1 MDIHELESKIHSMV
15 DDLQGLCSTVGLSNT
30 ANEEVV
36 VTSVFLYKFLNDKF
50 MYNLGKFS
58 EEIDV
63 PVESILKNED
73 DMLDAFYEYNSKE
86 LNSIPRNPQKLI
98 RDYNAVAVVESDLFI
113 QLMMDAYAYM
123 VWPYMCPGEYME
135 VYSGYDPAW
144 IFAHSPAYWVQEM
157 LEENVIPPSSRLLR
171 MNGDIDWVTE
181 EEANDIL
188 LWLVPQTMAH
198 YGMREVI
205 SIAEEY
211 RCFEDFDFRASN
223 QKKDFYRKWYHTQ
236 TKHPQISLDGFKDD
250 YAEEHDGLEWDI
262 EDESSNFENESTVK
276 VLAEQFMETLSEK
289 DKKILQL
296 RLEGYTMEEVAEK
309 LGYANHSGVLK
320 RLRKIGQAFEKYAD
334 VDYGFDGKRII

>member
-1 MDIHELESKIHSMV
+1 
-15 DDLQGLCSTVGLSNT
+15 
-30 ANEEVV
+30 
-36 VTSVFLYKFLNDKF
+36 
-50 MYNLGKFS
+50 
-58 EEIDV
+58 
-63 PVESILKNED
+63 
-73 DMLDAFYEYNSKE
+73 
-86 LNSIPRNPQKLI
+86 
-98 RDYNAVAVVESDLFI
+98 
-113 QLMMDAYAYM
+113 
-123 VWPYMCPGEYME
+123 
-135 VYSGYDPAW
+135 
-144 IFAHSPAYWVQEM
+144 
-157 LEENVIPPSSRLLR
+157 
-171 MNGDIDWVTE
+171 
-181 EEANDIL
+181 
-188 LWLVPQTMAH
+188 MAH

-223 QKKDFYRKWYHTQ
+223 QKRDFYRKWYHTQ

-320 RLRKIGQAFEKYAD
+320 RLRKIGQACEKYAG

>member
-1 MDIHELESKIHSMV
+1 MPIMMKRKDGTITPFRNAEYLSAYYFIPKRILE
-15 DDLQGLCSTVGLSNT
+15 QCG
-30 ANEEVV
+30 
-36 VTSVFLYKFLNDKF
+36 
-50 MYNLGKFS
+50 
-58 EEIDV
+58 
-63 PVESILKNED
+63 
-73 DMLDAFYEYNSKE
+73 KE

-123 VWPYMCPGEYME
+123 VWPYMCPGECME

-181 EEANDIL
+181 TEVNDIL

-211 RCFEDFDFRASN
+211 RCFEDFDFRAAI
-223 QKKDFYRKWYHTQ
+223 RKG
-236 TKHPQISLDGFKDD
+236 ISTASGTTRRLSIRRS
-250 YAEEHDGLEWDI
+250 LL
-262 EDESSNFENESTVK
+262 TVSRMITPK
-276 VLAEQFMETLSEK
+276 NTTVWSG
-289 DKKILQL
+289 ILKMSH
-296 RLEGYTMEEVAEK
+296 RTSRT
-309 LGYANHSGVLK
+309 NP
-320 RLRKIGQAFEKYAD
+320 R
-334 VDYGFDGKRII
+334 

>member
-1 MDIHELESKIHSMV
+1 MMKRKDGTITPFRNAEYLSAYYFIPKRILE
-15 DDLQGLCSTVGLSNT
+15 QCG
-30 ANEEVV
+30 
-36 VTSVFLYKFLNDKF
+36 
-50 MYNLGKFS
+50 
-58 EEIDV
+58 
-63 PVESILKNED
+63 
-73 DMLDAFYEYNSKE
+73 KE

-211 RCFEDFDFRASN
+211 RYFEDFDFRASN

-236 TKHPQISLDGFKDD
+236 TKHP
-250 YAEEHDGLEWDI
+250 
-262 EDESSNFENESTVK
+262 
-276 VLAEQFMETLSEK
+276 
-289 DKKILQL
+289 
-296 RLEGYTMEEVAEK
+296 
-309 LGYANHSGVLK
+309 
-320 RLRKIGQAFEKYAD
+320 
-334 VDYGFDGKRII
+334 

>member
-1 MDIHELESKIHSMV
+1 MPIMMKRKDGTITPFRNAEYLSAYYFIPKRILE
-15 DDLQGLCSTVGLSNT
+15 QCG
-30 ANEEVV
+30 
-36 VTSVFLYKFLNDKF
+36 
-50 MYNLGKFS
+50 
-58 EEIDV
+58 
-63 PVESILKNED
+63 
-73 DMLDAFYEYNSKE
+73 KE

-157 LEENVIPPSSRLLR
+157 LEENVIPSSSRLLR

-198 YGMREVI
+198 HEMSSVI
-205 SIAEEY
+205 AIAEEY
-211 RCFEDFDFRASN
+211 RCFEDFDTRASN

-236 TKHPQISLDGFKDD
+236 TQHPQISLEGFQAE
-250 YAEEHDGLEWDI
+250 YAEEHDGQAWDI
-262 EDESSNFENESTVK
+262 EDESANFENESTVK

-289 DKKILQL
+289 DKQILQF
-296 RLEGYTMEEVAEK
+296 RLEGYTIRW
-309 LGYANHSGVLK
+309 GV
-320 RLRKIGQAFEKYAD
+320 
-334 VDYGFDGKRII
+334 

>member
-1 MDIHELESKIHSMV
+1 MPIMMKRKDGTITPFRNAEYLSAYYFIPKRILE
-15 DDLQGLCSTVGLSNT
+15 QCG
-30 ANEEVV
+30 
-36 VTSVFLYKFLNDKF
+36 
-50 MYNLGKFS
+50 
-58 EEIDV
+58 
-63 PVESILKNED
+63 
-73 DMLDAFYEYNSKE
+73 KE

-123 VWPYMCPGEYME
+123 VWLYMCPGECME

-157 LEENVIPPSSRLLR
+157 LEENVIPPSSRLQR

-181 EEANDIL
+181 TEVNDIL

-223 QKKDFYRKWYHTQ
+223 QKRDFYRKWYHTQ

-289 DKKILQL
+289 DKQILQL

>member
-1 MDIHELESKIHSMV
+1 
-15 DDLQGLCSTVGLSNT
+15 
-30 ANEEVV
+30 
-36 VTSVFLYKFLNDKF
+36 
-50 MYNLGKFS
+50 
-58 EEIDV
+58 
-63 PVESILKNED
+63 
-73 DMLDAFYEYNSKE
+73 
-86 LNSIPRNPQKLI
+86 
-98 RDYNAVAVVESDLFI
+98 
-113 QLMMDAYAYM
+113 MMDAYAYM

-171 MNGDIDWVTE
+171 MNGDVDWVTE
-181 EEANDIL
+181 EEVNDIL

-198 YGMREVI
+198 YEMGPVI
-205 SIAEEY
+205 AIAEEY
-211 RCFEDFDFRASN
+211 RCFEDFDTRASN

-236 TKHPQISLDGFKDD
+236 TQHPQISLDGFKTD

-262 EDESSNFENESTVK
+262 EDESSNFETESTVK

-289 DKKILQL
+289 DKQILQL

-320 RLRKIGQAFEKYAD
+320 RLWKIGQAFEKYAD

>member
-1 MDIHELESKIHSMV
+1 MPIMMKRKDGTITPFRNAEYLSAYYFIPKRILE
-15 DDLQGLCSTVGLSNT
+15 QCG
-30 ANEEVV
+30 
-36 VTSVFLYKFLNDKF
+36 
-50 MYNLGKFS
+50 
-58 EEIDV
+58 
-63 PVESILKNED
+63 
-73 DMLDAFYEYNSKE
+73 KE

-123 VWPYMCPGEYME
+123 VWPYMCPGECME

-181 EEANDIL
+181 KEVNDIL

-223 QKKDFYRKWYHTQ
+223 QKRDFYRKWYHTQ

-262 EDESSNFENESTVK
+262 EDESSNFENGIHGKGPCRAVYGNTVRKGQADSSASTGGLHNGRSRGK
-276 VLAEQFMETLSEK
+276 A
-289 DKKILQL
+289 
-296 RLEGYTMEEVAEK
+296 
-309 LGYANHSGVLK
+309 
-320 RLRKIGQAFEKYAD
+320 RLRQPQRRTEAAPEDRTGI
-334 VDYGFDGKRII
+334 